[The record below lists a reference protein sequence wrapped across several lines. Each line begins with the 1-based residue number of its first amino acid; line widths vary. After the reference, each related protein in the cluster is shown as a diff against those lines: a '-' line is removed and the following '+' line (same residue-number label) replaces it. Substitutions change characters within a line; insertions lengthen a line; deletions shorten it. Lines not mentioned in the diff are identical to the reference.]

1 MWTFAGYQRQ
11 SGEQE
16 HRALAQALL
25 QSIARCL
32 LPKRPGR
39 IEPRAKKR
47 RPKPLALLRRNS
59 TLLNKSYR
67 HRYHWLCC
75 INRPD
80 AAGRLLG

>member
-25 QSIARCL
+25 QSIALCL

-47 RPKPLALLRRNS
+47 RPKPLALLQVPRCVAREQIRARR
-59 TLLNKSYR
+59 
-67 HRYHWLCC
+67 
-75 INRPD
+75 
-80 AAGRLLG
+80 A